1 MSTFIKTAK
10 YAECSQVTSGSS
22 SIQSFLNP
30 EKKVGSP
37 TEDDQSLYFS
47 EEVSKGVEFPR
58 STLYRP
64 LHSLSHLSWL
74 SNHNLWMYNK

>member
-10 YAECSQVTSGSS
+10 NAEHTQVTYGS

-37 TEDDQSLYFS
+37 TKDDQRLYFS
-47 EEVSKGVEFPR
+47 EEVRKGV
-58 STLYRP
+58 
-64 LHSLSHLSWL
+64 
-74 SNHNLWMYNK
+74 

>member
-10 YAECSQVTSGSS
+10 YAEHTQVTYGSS

-37 TEDDQSLYFS
+37 TKDDQCLYFS
-47 EEVSKGVEFPR
+47 EEVRKGV
-58 STLYRP
+58 
-64 LHSLSHLSWL
+64 
-74 SNHNLWMYNK
+74 

>member
-10 YAECSQVTSGSS
+10 YAEHTQVTYGSS

-47 EEVSKGVEFPR
+47 EEASKGV
-58 STLYRP
+58 
-64 LHSLSHLSWL
+64 
-74 SNHNLWMYNK
+74 

>member
-10 YAECSQVTSGSS
+10 YAEHSQVTYESS

-30 EKKVGSP
+30 EKKVGCP
-37 TEDDQSLYFS
+37 TEDDQSLYFF
-47 EEVSKGVEFPR
+47 EEVSKGVQFPR
-58 STLYRP
+58 STLFPP

-74 SNHNLWMYNK
+74 SIHNLWMYNK